1 MWLAMWWCYFVYKIL
16 LKFGVCDTFRNEVT
30 KCKIFQNTVEI
41 IHALHKKNRNEIL
54 LWKWELYVDLISR
67 GIAVQDWELKIV
79 RATVLSSL
87 LHF

>member
-16 LKFGVCDTFRNEVT
+16 LKFRM
-30 KCKIFQNTVEI
+30 KLQNHTCI
-41 IHALHKKNRNEIL
+41 TQKKKKKKNRNEIL
-54 LWKWELYVDLISR
+54 LWKWELYVDFISR

-87 LHF
+87 LDF